1 MAISETAR
9 CGVWTNR
16 NNLHLP
22 AEGRNTHLPTC
33 CCSSGL
39 YEAEAISKELL
50 HTFSLTLKQIWHPKN
65 AQIHCSQPWWTHG
78 PLAVLKWTQPQ
89 RKPMSLQVLGE
100 DGSPRQLQII
110 HPVWKPPTYNRRIL
124 SLQRSQIFW
133 WRGRSSHHSSTTHP
147 VWA

>member
-1 MAISETAR
+1 MESERIVTISIYQLKA
-9 CGVWTNR
+9 GI
-16 NNLHLP
+16 L
-22 AEGRNTHLPTC
+22 TC
-33 CCSSGL
+33 QFAVAPVAT
-39 YEAEAISKELL
+39 AEAISKELL
-50 HTFSLTLKQIWHPKN
+50 HTFSLTLKQVWHPKN

-100 DGSPRQLQII
+100 DGSLRQLQII
-110 HPVWKPPTYNRRIL
+110 QPVWKPPACNRRIL

-133 WRGRSSHHSSTTHP
+133 WRGWSSHHSSTTHP